1 MATASLSGGRT
12 SAPRTNLILLPDIE
26 LRATRADAVTAGVA
40 GAGAAAA
47 AVAGTRAELHV
58 RVANPRAGRLR
69 EELEAGLRA
78 DVATVLLAETALA
91 QDLRDADVEL
101 RRQELRLGLTPGRF
115 GLIPELD
122 SAAALARLPQLLAAV
137 DRLVSVG
144 LDLESVAASLG
155 APDAT
160 AATLQQPLLAQ
171 VAVTATAARLRWTVA
186 AMGFD
191 AGARAALASRARAL
205 GAAGVYVSS
214 ESEVAG
220 LNALFSPA
228 R

>member
-1 MATASLSGGRT
+1 MPAAARNAGRM
-12 SAPRTNLILLPDIE
+12 SAPRTNLILLPDAE

-40 GAGAAAA
+40 GVAAAA
-47 AVAGTRAELHV
+47 ATAGSAAELHA
-58 RVANPRAGRLR
+58 RVANPRTGRLR
-69 EELEAGLRA
+69 AELEAALSA
-78 DVATVLLAETALA
+78 AVTAVLVAETTLP

-115 GLIPELD
+115 GLIAEVG

-137 DRLVSVG
+137 DRLVGVG
-144 LDLESVAASLG
+144 VDLEAVAASLG

-160 AATLQQPLLAQ
+160 AAALQEPLLAK
-171 VAVTATAARLRWTVA
+171 VAVAATAARLPWTVA
-186 AMGFD
+186 GMGFD

-205 GAAGVYVSS
+205 GAAGVYVTS

-220 LNALFSPA
+220 LNALFSGT